1 MKGVSKGVWDPQTW
15 VPRKDGLSELKRHLQ
30 TSDEVCAAPEGSMGC
45 QNVLCLA
52 AAACEGLG

>member
-15 VPRKDGLSELKRHLQ
+15 VPRKDGLSELKLHLQ
-30 TSDEVCAAPEGSMGC
+30 TSDAAPEGSMGC